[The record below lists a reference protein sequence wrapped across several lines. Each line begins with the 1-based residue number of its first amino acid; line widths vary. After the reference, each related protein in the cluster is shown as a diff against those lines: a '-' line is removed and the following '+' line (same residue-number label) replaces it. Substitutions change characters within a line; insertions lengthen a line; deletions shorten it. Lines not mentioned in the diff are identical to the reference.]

1 MNIDIS
7 KIVNDKI
14 KDMEEKKVVETT
26 IQETIEKTITATIKS
41 SLEGY
46 KLKSMIEDKMEKEV
60 SDVVSSIGF
69 TGYNGFIA
77 EKVKEIVQG
86 TLKADVVEKIT
97 KKFNEILIRKRDK
110 IKLSEIC
117 DAYREYICE
126 HVEESEKYELENF
139 YVSIKEHE
147 EYHWVD
153 VKLAKANDKYSYDNN
168 EISFTIHRR
177 SNNYDVGYIGS
188 LNIDGYQIDK
198 TLRFGHMSDIELLLV
213 NLKYNDTPVE
223 IDVDEDDIDS
233 SFDIDY

>member
-7 KIVNDKI
+7 QIVNDKI

-26 IQETIEKTITATIKS
+26 IQETIEKSITAAIKS

-46 KLKSMIEDKMEKEV
+46 KLKSMIEDKMDKEV
-60 SDVVSSIGF
+60 SDVVSNIGF

-97 KKFNEILIRKRDK
+97 KKFNEILIKKRDK

-126 HVEESEKYELENF
+126 HVEESEKYELESF

-147 EYHWVD
+147 RYHWID
-153 VKLAKANDKYSYDNN
+153 VKFAKAEKDSSYDNN
-168 EISFTIHRR
+168 EINFTIYPM
-177 SNNYDVGYIGS
+177 SDNEDIGHIGV
-188 LNIDGYQIDK
+188 LNIDGYGIDK

-213 NLKYNDTPVE
+213 NLKYNNTPVE
-223 IDVDEDDIDS
+223 IDVNEDDIDS